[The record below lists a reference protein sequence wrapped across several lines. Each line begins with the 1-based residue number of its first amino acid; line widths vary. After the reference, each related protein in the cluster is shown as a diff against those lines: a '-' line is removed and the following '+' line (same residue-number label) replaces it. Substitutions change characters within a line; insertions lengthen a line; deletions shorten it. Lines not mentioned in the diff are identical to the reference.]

1 MKSAQRLATNYLRA
15 KFKLLS
21 SVSKKKAAKK
31 AFELFCSPQ
40 TRNIKKLPKIFEVAE
55 ELNFVFDKNI
65 MHGYRWNHPSGR
77 KVLILHGFESSVINF
92 DWYVKPLVR
101 KGYEVLAFDAPANGR
116 SGGKMINALIYK
128 NFILEIHKRYGPIQS
143 YLAHSFGGLALTLAL
158 EDIKHG
164 NDYRAVVVAPATES
178 PTAINSFFNLLK
190 LDDEVRIE
198 FEKLILQV
206 NNNPSEW
213 YSVSRAI
220 KNIKAKILWVHDED
234 DDTTPLTD
242 ALKVKEKNHPHIQF
256 VITKGLGHSRI
267 YRDNEVRKNIIE
279 FI

>member
-1 MKSAQRLATNYLRA
+1 MKLAQRLAINYVRA

-40 TRNIKKLPKIFEVAE
+40 TRNIIKLPKKFEEAE

-65 MHGYRWNHPSGR
+65 MHGYRWNHPSDR
-77 KVLILHGFESSVINF
+77 KALILHGFESSVINF
-92 DWYVKPLVR
+92 DWYIKPLIR

-128 NFILEIHKRYGPIQS
+128 NFIIEIHNRYGPIQS
-143 YLAHSFGGLALTLAL
+143 YIAHSFGGLALTLAL
-158 EDIKHG
+158 EEIKHSD
-164 NDYRAVVVAPATES
+164 NYRVAMVAPATES

-213 YSVSRAI
+213 YSISRAI
-220 KNIKAKILWVHDED
+220 KNIQAKILWIHDED
-234 DDTTPLTD
+234 DDTTPLAD
-242 ALKVKEKNHPHIQF
+242 ALKVKEKNYPHIQF
-256 VITKGLGHSRI
+256 VITKGLGHRRI
-267 YRDNEVRKNIIE
+267 YRNNAVRKNIIE